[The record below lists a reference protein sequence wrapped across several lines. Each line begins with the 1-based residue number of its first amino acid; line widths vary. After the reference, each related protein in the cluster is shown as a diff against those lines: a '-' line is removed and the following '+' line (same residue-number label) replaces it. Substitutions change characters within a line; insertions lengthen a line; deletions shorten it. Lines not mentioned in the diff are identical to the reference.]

1 MIYLEIQQNIRH
13 SIRTD
18 KLHDETVLVEIEHGI
33 ILEIVDCF

>member
-1 MIYLEIQQNIRH
+1 MIHLEIQQNIRH

-18 KLHDETVLVEIEHGI
+18 KLNDETVLVEIEHGI